1 MATSHLSRYLAG
13 TFALCCLSAMTLVS
27 CGGSNTT
34 TTSNGSTTTTS
45 APATATTCAQLRTR
59 ARPVTGT
66 IQSVS
71 GQTVHIT
78 QSTGGSVDAT
88 YSDTTRITQQKL
100 VTESQAT
107 SVLQQG
113 ANVNIQVQQNSNGSY
128 TATSISLIQG
138 GQGQNGAGQGG
149 QGGTRAGQGGGQ
161 GNNTACFGG
170 GRGRGRGNGNGGG
183 QGNGQG
189 GRSFFGTIGQINGNT
204 LTVMDRQQNSYTITL
219 APDTKIIQ
227 TTSVSTSNASSV
239 LQTGMGIRVM
249 GQNANGV
256 ITATS
261 MSIYPPG
268 LLPNPTPTPSN
279 P

>member
-1 MATSHLSRYLAG
+1 VATSHLSRYLAG
-13 TFALCCLSAMTLVS
+13 TFALCCLSAMALVS
-27 CGGSNTT
+27 CGGSNATMA
-34 TTSNGSTTTTS
+34 SNGSTTT
-45 APATATTCAQLRTR
+45 PATATACAQLRAR

-78 QSTGGSVDAT
+78 ESNGGSVNAT

-100 VTESQAT
+100 ITESQAT

-113 ANVNIQVQQNSNGSY
+113 ANVTIQVQQNSNGTY

-138 GQGQNGAGQGG
+138 GQGQNGAVQGG
-149 QGGTRAGQGGGQ
+149 QGGTRAGQGRGQ

-170 GRGRGRGNGNGGG
+170 GQGRGRGTGNGNGSG

-189 GRSFFGTIGQINGNT
+189 GRSLFGTIWQINGNT

-219 APDTKIIQ
+219 ASDTKIIQ

-268 LLPNPTPTPSN
+268 LLPNPMPTPSN